1 MSLPE
6 LCIRHKAAVA
16 ILAAVAFL
24 AGVLSWRAMN
34 QELIPNISMPTIY
47 IAIPYEGASADQ
59 INDKITKILE
69 NEFSTMP
76 NLTEMT
82 ATNFSGVSLMLL
94 TFDDSID
101 LYTKILDVREVI
113 NQNKSRLPEDIREPI
128 IAFGG
133 ATDIPIFSFAI
144 ISDSDFEELVR
155 FAEEELIP
163 ELSHLHGVAEVEIDG
178 YKRRQVDITLRMDD
192 LSANGVSA
200 LEVFG
205 ALSTKSVSIPAGY
218 ATFQKKT
225 VSLKTVSESADLE
238 EIRNIIV
245 GSANGAPIYLE
256 NVADVELRYNEKSR
270 DITTDGKEVIV
281 VSVKRRSD
289 GNAVQIIEESKEI
302 LADFRAAK
310 GNSIDFQTL
319 EDDSTMVIDSINS
332 IIESA
337 VLGIVLAVLIIL
349 LFLRDTR
356 STIIIGTSIPLSIVC
371 SIICMNAFGIS
382 INFLSLCGITVA
394 LGMVVDNSIVVY
406 ESIFTQRDK
415 GMDAE
420 KSAAEGSRIVGGAIL
435 ASTTTTACV
444 FIPLLFLGGIAGIFF
459 KDISLTLVFSI
470 IASLVSALTVVPA
483 MCARFLRGENRFKP
497 PRFLTVVSDWVEN
510 GLQRLSRFYGNAL
523 ETALT
528 HRKTVLA
535 FAVLILV
542 ISALLISM
550 MGVIFLPPTD
560 YSNIKMEMTVPGS
573 YTFEQSKA
581 KVREVEDK
589 IVGLMGEDL
598 TRRVFF
604 VNNERTDNVF
614 FMNAAPITA
623 TLFLKP
629 VGERKKGALEWIE
642 ELEEVIGDE
651 VTDCE
656 VVFTNGGLD
665 YLLRYVTGGDKIYS
679 VSIEGNDLD
688 IMYKAAVQIEN
699 LMKQD
704 PEIYKTKKSMDL
716 GSKEAVIRLDPD
728 RMGTMGIDS
737 KQAAFTTRILFSR
750 TNVGVFSQN
759 GMLYDM
765 YLSSDYG
772 QKPITPESLE
782 NIYIRNMMNGFSA
795 LATFSDISFE
805 NVATKIDRKDRKNV
819 ITITGFA
826 DTNDLSGIQSRM
838 DAHLEKMN
846 LPYGVSWQTTG
857 AGKLV
862 QDMLKDVLL
871 ALGVAIFLVYA
882 VMVIQFNRFS
892 QPFIILL
899 SIPFCLIGV
908 ILGLMIFG
916 SQISLIA
923 LLGIIALAGVV
934 VNNAIVLVDYINFL
948 RDEKGME
955 LRPAIIA
962 GCQNRLRPIL
972 MTTLTTLFGVLPL
985 AFSRGNGAEVYAPL
999 GQAIFGGL
1007 LTSTL
1012 ITLVLIPILYEG
1024 LEIRKLRRM
1033 KAEKEGGNG

>member
-1 MSLPE
+1 M
-6 LCIRHKAAVA
+6 
-16 ILAAVAFL
+16 
-24 AGVLSWRAMN
+24 
-34 QELIPNISMPTIY
+34 
-47 IAIPYEGASADQ
+47 
-59 INDKITKILE
+59 
-69 NEFSTMP
+69 
-76 NLTEMT
+76 
-82 ATNFSGVSLMLL
+82 
-94 TFDDSID
+94 
-101 LYTKILDVREVI
+101 
-113 NQNKSRLPEDIREPI
+113 
-128 IAFGG
+128 
-133 ATDIPIFSFAI
+133 
-144 ISDSDFEELVR
+144 
-155 FAEEELIP
+155 
-163 ELSHLHGVAEVEIDG
+163 
-178 YKRRQVDITLRMDD
+178 
-192 LSANGVSA
+192 
-200 LEVFG
+200 
-205 ALSTKSVSIPAGY
+205 
-218 ATFQKKT
+218 
-225 VSLKTVSESADLE
+225 
-238 EIRNIIV
+238 
-245 GSANGAPIYLE
+245 
-256 NVADVELRYNEKSR
+256 ADVELRYNEKSR

-337 VLGIVLAVLIIL
+337 VLGIVLAILIIL

-420 KSAAEGSRIVGGAIL
+420 KSASEGSRIVGGAIL

-470 IASLVSALTVVPA
+470 VASLVSALTIVPA
-483 MCARFLRGENRFKP
+483 MCARFLRGENRFKA
-497 PRFLTVVSDWVEN
+497 PRFLTIVSDWVET

-523 ETALT
+523 EAALT

-573 YTFEQSKA
+573 YTFEQSKE
-581 KVREVEDK
+581 KVREVENK
-589 IVGLMGEDL
+589 IVEIMGEDL
-598 TRRVFF
+598 MRRVFF

-629 VGERKKGALEWIE
+629 VGEREKGALEWIE
-642 ELEEVIGDE
+642 ELGEVISDE
-651 VTDCE
+651 ITDCE

-759 GMLYDM
+759 GIMGTMGIDSKQAAFTTRILFSRTNVGVFSQNGILYDM

-846 LPYGVSWQTTG
+846 LPYGVANNGSGKIGSGYAERCSAG
-857 AGKLV
+857 ARRC
-862 QDMLKDVLL
+862 
-871 ALGVAIFLVYA
+871 Y
-882 VMVIQFNRFS
+882 FS
-892 QPFIILL
+892 
-899 SIPFCLIGV
+899 C
-908 ILGLMIFG
+908 
-916 SQISLIA
+916 
-923 LLGIIALAGVV
+923 
-934 VNNAIVLVDYINFL
+934 
-948 RDEKGME
+948 
-955 LRPAIIA
+955 
-962 GCQNRLRPIL
+962 
-972 MTTLTTLFGVLPL
+972 
-985 AFSRGNGAEVYAPL
+985 
-999 GQAIFGGL
+999 
-1007 LTSTL
+1007 
-1012 ITLVLIPILYEG
+1012 
-1024 LEIRKLRRM
+1024 LRRH
-1033 KAEKEGGNG
+1033 GYSV

>member
-16 ILAAVAFL
+16 ILTAVAFL

-560 YSNIKMEMTVPGS
+560 YSNIKMEMTVP
-573 YTFEQSKA
+573 
-581 KVREVEDK
+581 
-589 IVGLMGEDL
+589 MGEDL

-985 AFSRGNGAEVYAPL
+985 AFSRGNGV
-999 GQAIFGGL
+999 
-1007 LTSTL
+1007 
-1012 ITLVLIPILYEG
+1012 LYEG

>member
-16 ILAAVAFL
+16 ILTAVAFL

-82 ATNFSGVSLMLL
+82 ATNFSGVALMLL

-337 VLGIVLAVLIIL
+337 VLGIVLAILIIL

-356 STIIIGTSIPLSIVC
+356 STIII
-371 SIICMNAFGIS
+371 GIS